1 MLSLGE
7 HTLESYAHLINVDK
21 TILKLNPTI
30 KEFGYEF
37 VWIDATELEKN
48 FSELLN
54 VPKNDKRKH
63 TIIIGLESQG
73 ISHELHN
80 AIIHTEI
87 LNSRFL
93 HMEYPGIILLKKL
106 SDFKVVGKHTDYNIE
121 YEELYKFYGFAKNL
135 ILQLRLFKIGEIRYS
150 QFFNISSVTRQISF
164 RKGEV
169 QIGSQGDY
177 TLSNEEANE
186 LLKKLVPNYKHNT
199 LTELAIKN
207 LTVAYDL
214 TDVEI
219 RFITMVTCLESLFN
233 FGKSQIAHTISR
245 HLSIIISNDREQFK
259 ENYKQIKKLYNNRSL
274 IVHGGKYKGDII
286 EDYLDLSDK
295 VRLAIEYCNKPNLTK
310 EKLFENLNS
319 KGFQ

>member
-1 MLSLGE
+1 MISRGE
-7 HTLESYAHLINVDK
+7 HILESYAHLINVDR
-21 TILKLNPTI
+21 TILKLNPKI

-54 VPKNDKRKH
+54 VPKDDTRKL
-63 TIIIGLESQG
+63 TIIIGRESLG

-80 AIIHTEI
+80 AIVHTEI
-87 LNSRFL
+87 LNPRFF

-106 SDFKVVGKHTDYNIE
+106 SSCKINGDGNDYHIE
-121 YEELYKFYGFAKNL
+121 HKQLSEFYSFASNL

-150 QFFNISSVTRQISF
+150 QFFNISSTTRQLSF
-164 RKGEV
+164 RKGGLK
-169 QIGSQGDY
+169 IGSQGNY
-177 TLSNEEANE
+177 TLTDEEAIE
-186 LLKKLVPNYKHNT
+186 LSKKIVPNYEFNK

-207 LTVAYDL
+207 FTVAYDL

-233 FGKSQIAHTISR
+233 LGKSQIAHTISR
-245 HLSIIISNDREQFK
+245 HLSLIISNDIEEFK
-259 ENYKQIKKLYNNRSL
+259 ENYKDIKKIYNNRSL
-274 IVHGGKYKGDII
+274 IVHGGKYKGNMI
-286 EDYLDLSDK
+286 EDYLTLSDK

-310 EKLFENLNS
+310 EKLFEDLNS
-319 KGFQ
+319 KGF